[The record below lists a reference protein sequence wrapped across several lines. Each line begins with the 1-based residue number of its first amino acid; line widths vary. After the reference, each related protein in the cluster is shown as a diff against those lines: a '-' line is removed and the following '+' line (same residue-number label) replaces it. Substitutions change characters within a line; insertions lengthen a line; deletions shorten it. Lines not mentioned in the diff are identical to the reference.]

1 MSGAGVA
8 DVTDHARWMRAARSQ
23 ALAALEAGEVPVGAV
38 VVRDGRQ
45 LGAGFNQ
52 PIRAADPTA
61 HAELLALRAA
71 ARAAGNYRLTGAAL
85 YVTVEPCLMCAGAL
99 VHARIATLVYGAPEP
114 RSGAVRSLLRAL
126 DHPALN
132 HRVTVVEGV
141 LEAECRELL
150 QAFFRRRRAAG
161 GGTPVDTQ
169 RRGTE
174 VVVTGAPRKRLVGKP
189 ARGFESHP
197 LRHSRP

>member
-1 MSGAGVA
+1 M
-8 DVTDHARWMRAARSQ
+8 HAARSQ
-23 ALAALEAGEVPVGAV
+23 ALAGLEAGEVPVGAV

-45 LGAGFNQ
+45 VGAGFNQ

-161 GGTPVDTQ
+161 GSRTETGGAPVDTL